1 MHQQNYNSYTI
12 KKLKDGMLRNKINFI
27 YLSWLIAVLN
37 IFDGV
42 TTAYGLKKGAI
53 EELNP
58 IMDFLWLVSPL
69 LFLALKFSLSVLIV
83 IISMLVYKKSSKTFQ
98 RVYSVLLVGVCC
110 VYFGI
115 FFLHIMW
122 LSFL

>member
-1 MHQQNYNSYTI
+1 
-12 KKLKDGMLRNKINFI
+12 MLRNKINFI
-27 YLSWLIAVLN
+27 YLSWLIAALN

-42 TTAYGLKKGAI
+42 TTAYGLKEGAI

-58 IMDFLWLVSPL
+58 IMDFLWLVSPV
-69 LFLALKFSLSVLIV
+69 LFLALKFSLSVGIV
-83 IISMLVYKKSSKTFQ
+83 IISISVYKKGSKTFQ
-98 RVYSVLLVGVCC
+98 GVYSVLLVGVCC

>member
-1 MHQQNYNSYTI
+1 
-12 KKLKDGMLRNKINFI
+12 MLRNKVNFI
-27 YLSWLIAVLN
+27 YLSWLIAALN

-42 TTAYGLKKGAI
+42 TTAYGLEKGAI

-58 IMDFLWLVSPL
+58 IMDFLWMVSPA
-69 LFLALKFSLSVLIV
+69 LFLALKFILSIVIV
-83 IISMLVYKKSSKTFQ
+83 IISIAVYKKGSKTFQ
-98 RVYSVLLVGVCC
+98 SVYSVLLVGVCF

>member
-1 MHQQNYNSYTI
+1 MHQQNHTSYTI
-12 KKLKDGMLRNKINFI
+12 KNLKDGMLRNKINFI
-27 YLSWLIAVLN
+27 YLSWLIAALN

-42 TTAYGLKKGAI
+42 TTAYGLKEGAI

-58 IMDFLWLVSPL
+58 IMDFLWMVSPV
-69 LFLALKFSLSVLIV
+69 LFLALKFSLSVMVV
-83 IISMLVYKKSSKTFQ
+83 IISISVYKKGSKTFQ
-98 RVYSVLLVGVCC
+98 GVYSVLLVGVCC

>member
-1 MHQQNYNSYTI
+1 MHQQNYNSYSI
-12 KKLKDGMLRNKINFI
+12 KKLKDGMLRNKMNFI
-27 YLSWLIAVLN
+27 YLSWLIAALN

-42 TTAYGLKKGAI
+42 TTAYGLKKDAI

-69 LFLALKFSLSVLIV
+69 LFLTLKFSLSVLII
-83 IISMLVYKKSSKTFQ
+83 IISILVYKKSSKTFQ
-98 RVYSVLLVGVCC
+98 RIYSVLLVGVCC

-115 FFLHIMW
+115 FSLHIMW

>member
-1 MHQQNYNSYTI
+1 MHQQNHTSYTI
-12 KKLKDGMLRNKINFI
+12 KNLKDGMLRNKINII
-27 YLSWLIAVLN
+27 YLGWLIAVLN

-42 TTAYGLKKGAI
+42 TTAYGLKNGKI

-58 IMDFLWLVSPL
+58 IMAFLWMMSPP

-83 IISMLVYKKSSKTFQ
+83 IISMLVYKKSSKKFQ
-98 RVYSVLLVGVCC
+98 GVYSVLLVGVCC
-110 VYFGI
+110 VYLGI

>member
-1 MHQQNYNSYTI
+1 
-12 KKLKDGMLRNKINFI
+12 MLRNKINFI
-27 YLSWLIAVLN
+27 YLSWLIAALN

-42 TTAYGLKKGAI
+42 ITAHGLKKGAI

-58 IMDFLWLVSPL
+58 IMDFLWLVSPP
-69 LFLALKFSLSVLIV
+69 LFLALKFILSIAII
-83 IISMLVYKKSSKTFQ
+83 IISISVYKKGSKNF
-98 RVYSVLLVGVCC
+98 RGVYSVLLVGVCC
-110 VYFGI
+110 IYFGI